1 MENQENKGIQ
11 YMLFASLMFA
21 FMGAAAK
28 ELSDTM
34 SSVEVVFFRNVFGV
48 FLILISI
55 YNSPLKQIGGK
66 FWLLVFRGMAGFIAL
81 LFFFYNIAEISL
93 GEAMTF
99 SKTSTIFTAILAY
112 VFLKEKLGFKGWVGV
127 FIGFIGIIFITE
139 FDGSSLE
146 KTDYLGILSGVGA
159 ALAYTSV
166 RELRKFYDSRAI
178 VLSFMAIG
186 TVGPMILMLIGN
198 FYTNPNLD
206 FMLGTFTMPKPND
219 WFYIILLGIF
229 STYAQIFMTK
239 AYSYAKAGII
249 GTISYSNIVFS
260 ILLGLVLGDSFP
272 STSIVLGIIL
282 IVLSGLLV
290 SSKNHP
296 IKNSLND

>member
-1 MENQENKGIQ
+1 MEDQVSKGIK
-11 YMLFASLMFA
+11 YMLLASLLFA
-21 FMGAAAK
+21 FMGAAAQ
-28 ELSDTM
+28 ELSSSM

-48 FLILISI
+48 FFILISI

-66 FWLLVFRGMAGFIAL
+66 FWLLTFRGVAGFVAL
-81 LFFFYNIAEISL
+81 LFFFYNISKIPL

-112 VFLKEKLGFKGWVGV
+112 VFLKEKLNFKGWIGV
-127 FIGFIGIIFITE
+127 FVGFIGIVFITE

-166 RELRKFYDSRAI
+166 RELRNYYDSRAI
-178 VLSFMAIG
+178 VLSFMTIG
-186 TVGPMILMLIGN
+186 TIAPLILMIIGS
-198 FYTNPNLD
+198 FYTNPHLD
-206 FMLGTFTMPKPND
+206 FMLGTFSMPNNSD

-229 STYAQIFMTK
+229 STYAQIYMTK

-249 GTISYSNIVFS
+249 GTISYSNIAFS
-260 ILLGLVLGDSFP
+260 IILGLFLGDSFP
-272 STSIVLGIIL
+272 SSLIIFGILL
-282 IVLSGLLV
+282 IIFSGLLV
-290 SSKNHP
+290 SGK
-296 IKNSLND
+296 KE

>member
-1 MENQENKGIQ
+1 MENQVNKGIQ
-11 YMLFASLMFA
+11 YMLYASALFA

-28 ELSDTM
+28 ELSDSM
-34 SSVEVVFFRNVFGV
+34 SSLEVVFFRNIFGV

-66 FWLLVFRGMAGFIAL
+66 FWLLVFRGIAGFIAL

-93 GEAMTF
+93 AEAMTF
-99 SKTSTIFTAILAY
+99 SKTSTIFTAIIAY
-112 VFLKEKLGFKGWVGV
+112 FFLKEKLGIKGWLGV

-166 RELRKFYDSRAI
+166 RELRHFYDSRAI
-178 VLSFMAIG
+178 VLSFMTIG
-186 TVGPMILMLIGN
+186 TIGPLILMIISS
-198 FYTNPNLD
+198 FYSNKSLD
-206 FMLGTFTMPKPND
+206 FMLGTFVMPQPND
-219 WFYIILLGIF
+219 WIYIILLGIF
-229 STYAQIFMTK
+229 ATLAQIYMTK
-239 AYSYAKAGII
+239 AYSCAKAGII
-249 GTISYSNIVFS
+249 GTISYSNILFS
-260 ILLGLVLGDSFP
+260 IILGLILGDSFP
-272 STSIVLGIIL
+272 SISIVFGILL

-290 SSKNHP
+290 SSK
-296 IKNSLND
+296 KE

>member
-1 MENQENKGIQ
+1 MEDQINKGIK
-11 YMLFASLMFA
+11 YMLFASLLFA

-28 ELSDTM
+28 ELSDSM

-48 FLILISI
+48 LLILISI
-55 YNSPLKQIGGK
+55 YKSPLNQLGGK
-66 FWLLVFRGMAGFIAL
+66 FWLLVFRGVAGFVAL
-81 LFFFYNIAEISL
+81 LFFIYNISKIPL

-112 VFLKEKLGFKGWVGV
+112 MFLKEKLGVKGWIGV

-178 VLSFMAIG
+178 VLSFMTIG
-186 TVGPMILMLIGN
+186 TIGPIILMIIGS
-198 FYTNPNLD
+198 FYTNPHLD
-206 FMLGTFTMPKPND
+206 FMLGTFTMPKSSD
-219 WFYIILLGIF
+219 WLYIILLGIF
-229 STYAQIFMTK
+229 ATFAQIYMTK
-239 AYSYAKAGII
+239 AYSFAKAGII
-249 GTISYSNIVFS
+249 GTISYSDIAFS
-260 ILLGLVLGDSFP
+260 IILGLILGDSFP
-272 STSIVLGIIL
+272 SILIIFGILL

-290 SSKNHP
+290 SLK
-296 IKNSLND
+296 KE

>member
-112 VFLKEKLGFKGWVGV
+112 FLLKEKLGTRGWTGV
-127 FIGFIGIIFITE
+127 LVGFIGIVFVTE

-178 VLSFMAIG
+178 VLSFMTIG
-186 TVGPMILMLIGN
+186 TIGPLLLMIIST
-198 FYTNPNLD
+198 FYVNESLD
-206 FMLGTFTMPKPND
+206 FMLGTFVMPQPND
-219 WFYIILLGIF
+219 WTYIILLGIF
-229 STYAQIFMTK
+229 ATLAQIYMTK

-249 GTISYSNIVFS
+249 GTISYSNILFS
-260 ILLGLVLGDSFP
+260 IILGLFLGDNFP
-272 STSIVLGIIL
+272 SISIVFGILL

-290 SSKNHP
+290 SSK
-296 IKNSLND
+296 KE

>member
-1 MENQENKGIQ
+1 MEDQINKGIK
-11 YMLFASLMFA
+11 YMLFASLLFA

-28 ELSDTM
+28 ELSDSM

-48 FLILISI
+48 LIILISI
-55 YNSPLKQIGGK
+55 YKSPLNQLGGK
-66 FWLLVFRGMAGFIAL
+66 FWLLVFRGVVGFIAL
-81 LFFFYNIAEISL
+81 LFFFYNISKIPL

-112 VFLKEKLGFKGWVGV
+112 MFLKEKLGVKGWIGV

-178 VLSFMAIG
+178 VLSFMTIG
-186 TVGPMILMLIGN
+186 TIGPIILMIIGS
-198 FYTNPNLD
+198 FYTNPHLD
-206 FMLGTFTMPKPND
+206 FMLGTFTMPKSSD
-219 WFYIILLGIF
+219 WLYIILLGIF
-229 STYAQIFMTK
+229 ATFAQIYMTK
-239 AYSYAKAGII
+239 AYSFAKAGII
-249 GTISYSNIVFS
+249 GTISYSDIAFS
-260 ILLGLVLGDSFP
+260 IILGLILGDSFP
-272 STSIVLGIIL
+272 SILIIFGILL

-290 SSKNHP
+290 SLK
-296 IKNSLND
+296 KE

>member
-1 MENQENKGIQ
+1 MEDQINKGIK
-11 YMLFASLMFA
+11 YMLFASLLFA

-28 ELSDTM
+28 ELSDSM

-48 FLILISI
+48 LLILISI
-55 YNSPLKQIGGK
+55 YKSPLNQLGGK
-66 FWLLVFRGMAGFIAL
+66 FWLLVFRGVVGFIAL
-81 LFFFYNIAEISL
+81 LFFFYNISKIPL

-112 VFLKEKLGFKGWVGV
+112 MFLKEKLGIKGWIGL
-127 FIGFIGIIFITE
+127 FIGFIGIVFITE

-178 VLSFMAIG
+178 VLSFMTIG
-186 TVGPMILMLIGN
+186 TIGPMILMIIGS
-198 FYTNPNLD
+198 FYTNPHLD
-206 FMLGTFTMPKPND
+206 FMLGTFTMPKSSD
-219 WFYIILLGIF
+219 WLYIILLGIF
-229 STYAQIFMTK
+229 ATFAQIYMTK
-239 AYSYAKAGII
+239 AYSFAKAGII
-249 GTISYSNIVFS
+249 GTISYSDIAFS
-260 ILLGLVLGDSFP
+260 IILGLILGDSFP
-272 STSIVLGIIL
+272 SILIIFGILL

-290 SSKNHP
+290 SLK
-296 IKNSLND
+296 KE

>member
-1 MENQENKGIQ
+1 MENQVNKGIQ
-11 YMLFASLMFA
+11 YMLIASLLFA

-28 ELSDTM
+28 ELTDTM

-48 FLILISI
+48 ILISFSI
-55 YNSPLKQIGGK
+55 YKSPLVQLGGK
-66 FWLLVFRGMAGFIAL
+66 FWLLIFRGVAGFIAL
-81 LFFFYNIAEISL
+81 LFFFYNISEISL

-99 SKTSTIFTAILAY
+99 SKTSTIFTAIFAY
-112 VFLKEKLGFKGWVGV
+112 LLLKEKLGIKGWIGV
-127 FIGFIGIIFITE
+127 FIGFIGIVFITE
-139 FDGSSLE
+139 FDGSTLE

-166 RELRKFYDSRAI
+166 RELRNYYDSRAI

-186 TVGPMILMLIGN
+186 SIGPLILMIIGS

-206 FMLGTFTMPKPND
+206 FLLGTFVMPEMND
-219 WFYIILLGIF
+219 WLYIILLGF
-229 STYAQIFMTK
+229 FATYAQIFMTK

-260 ILLGLVLGDSFP
+260 IILGLILGDDFP
-272 STSIVLGIIL
+272 SILIIFGIIL
-282 IVLSGLLV
+282 IVLSGILV
-290 SSKNHP
+290 SSK
-296 IKNSLND
+296 KE

>member
-1 MENQENKGIQ
+1 MEDQINKGIK
-11 YMLFASLMFA
+11 YMLFASLLFA
-21 FMGAAAK
+21 FMGAAVK
-28 ELSDTM
+28 ELSDSM

-48 FLILISI
+48 LLILISI
-55 YNSPLKQIGGK
+55 YKSPLNQLGGK
-66 FWLLVFRGMAGFIAL
+66 FWLLVFRGVAGFVAL
-81 LFFFYNIAEISL
+81 LFFFYNISKIPL

-112 VFLKEKLGFKGWVGV
+112 MFLKEKLGVKGWIGV

-178 VLSFMAIG
+178 VLSFMTIG
-186 TVGPMILMLIGN
+186 TIGPIILMIIGS
-198 FYTNPNLD
+198 FYTNPHLD
-206 FMLGTFTMPKPND
+206 FMLGTFTMPKSSD
-219 WFYIILLGIF
+219 WLYIILLGIF
-229 STYAQIFMTK
+229 ATFAQIYMTK
-239 AYSYAKAGII
+239 AYSFAKAGII
-249 GTISYSNIVFS
+249 GTISYSDIAFS
-260 ILLGLVLGDSFP
+260 IILGLILGDSFP
-272 STSIVLGIIL
+272 SILIIFGILL

-290 SSKNHP
+290 SSK
-296 IKNSLND
+296 KG

>member
-1 MENQENKGIQ
+1 MENQVSKGIK
-11 YMLFASLMFA
+11 YMLLASLLFA

-28 ELSDTM
+28 ELSDSM

-48 FLILISI
+48 FFILISI
-55 YNSPLKQIGGK
+55 YNSPLKQLGGK
-66 FWLLVFRGMAGFIAL
+66 FWLLTFRGVAGFVAL
-81 LFFFYNIAEISL
+81 LFFFYNISQISL

-99 SKTSTIFTAILAY
+99 SKTSTIFTAVLAY
-112 VFLKEKLGFKGWVGV
+112 IFLKEKLGLKGWIGV

-166 RELRKFYDSRAI
+166 RELRKFYDTRAI

-186 TVGPMILMLIGN
+186 TIGPIILMIIGS
-198 FYTNPNLD
+198 FYSNPNLD
-206 FMLGTFTMPKPND
+206 FMLGTFVMPQTND

-229 STYAQIFMTK
+229 STYAQIYMTK
-239 AYSYAKAGII
+239 AYSFAKAGII

-260 ILLGLVLGDSFP
+260 IILGLILGDSFP
-272 STSIVLGIIL
+272 SALIIFGILL
-282 IVLSGLLV
+282 IVFSGFLV
-290 SSKNHP
+290 S
-296 IKNSLND
+296 IKKE

>member
-1 MENQENKGIQ
+1 MEDQVSKGIK
-11 YMLFASLMFA
+11 YMLFASLLFA

-28 ELSDTM
+28 ELSSSM

-48 FLILISI
+48 FFILISI

-66 FWLLVFRGMAGFIAL
+66 FWLLTFRGVAGFVAL
-81 LFFFYNIAEISL
+81 LFFFYNISKIPL

-112 VFLKEKLGFKGWVGV
+112 VFLKEKLNFKGWIGV
-127 FIGFIGIIFITE
+127 FIGFIGIVFITE

-166 RELRKFYDSRAI
+166 RELRNYYDSRAI
-178 VLSFMAIG
+178 VLSFMTIG
-186 TVGPMILMLIGN
+186 TIAPLILMIIGS
-198 FYTNPNLD
+198 FYTNPHLD
-206 FMLGTFTMPKPND
+206 FMLGTFSMPNNSD

-229 STYAQIFMTK
+229 STYAQIYMTK

-249 GTISYSNIVFS
+249 GTISYSNIAFS
-260 ILLGLVLGDSFP
+260 IILGLFLGDSFP
-272 STSIVLGIIL
+272 SSLIIFGILL
-282 IVLSGLLV
+282 IIFSGLLV
-290 SSKNHP
+290 SGK
-296 IKNSLND
+296 KE